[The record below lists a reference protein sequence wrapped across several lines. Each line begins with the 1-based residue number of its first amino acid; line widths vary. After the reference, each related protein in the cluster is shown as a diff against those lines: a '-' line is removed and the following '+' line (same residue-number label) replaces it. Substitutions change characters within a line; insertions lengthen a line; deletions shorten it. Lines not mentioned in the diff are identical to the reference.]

1 MKLKIEGRRVTA
13 NRFLPFK
20 REEDVPG
27 RRCPWRKL
35 KLDQLVS

>member
-1 MKLKIEGRRVTA
+1 MKLKIEGRVTA

-20 REEDVPG
+20 REEDVKG
-27 RRCPWRKL
+27 RRYPWRKL